1 MEVPEEEEGV
11 HEGCGPS
18 GVHQEPQEGVGVE
31 DDKGVD
37 QALMSSLSIID
48 LYPVSIGQNISIEV
62 VSDVWI
68 PVLVD
73 LLISPECLPV
83 LLAELGIY

>member
-1 MEVPEEEEGV
+1 
-11 HEGCGPS
+11 
-18 GVHQEPQEGVGVE
+18 
-31 DDKGVD
+31 
-37 QALMSSLSIID
+37 MSSLSIID

-83 LLAELGIY
+83 FLAKLGIY